1 MTTEFDRWAMND
13 LALVEDRQETGG
25 ERFEDGGAPQ
35 IADADESVPSADE
48 ERVWLAQ
55 MQEPDRVMKAARAV
69 HLTGAIDSLRLV
81 EAASALFRAE
91 PKLGA
96 RYHFE
101 DIGLVRR
108 FHAEPAEGAVEI
120 LRADAIDEACGLI
133 CERQNRAFD
142 AEREPALAV
151 LVILLPDAVVVGALL
166 HRIAFETASVDTVL
180 ANIARIMDGRAPT
193 WPEARAGL
201 DLAAPLERPAPI
213 AGIRTPC
220 PAPLI
225 RSGEGELDPR
235 PRAQVFQT
243 TLDESALGAARDPV
257 AVFSVTAA
265 AFARLVLDLGGREAI
280 DLRLPAGLQSEDA
293 ADPKTVGVV
302 IEQGHSQ
309 AEIADKVSAVLSGRA
324 GETRRDDGA
333 IRPLVAVAHRPS
345 ASDCFTV
352 KGITARRLSLPHPD
366 DPGEL
371 RLSIGFDA
379 DRPGAIDIELAT
391 DPLVSRF
398 AGGFLIERLVDRLI
412 GQEATGLSLEWAGA
426 PPSAEEAPKIA
437 ASPLAE
443 RPTFLSS
450 TSIESLILAE
460 FREALG
466 AASMGPDDDFF
477 DFGGHSLIATR
488 IIGRLQGE
496 HGIEL
501 RFNDLFSHP
510 TAAGL
515 ARQATVMVV
524 AEPETASQ
532 PRPSTMAA
540 PLSLAQASLWKAYAA
555 FGFGEIFNLPF
566 ALDFLQPVD
575 ERVFERAFLDILE
588 RHTGLRT
595 LFRSEGE
602 EVRQHVV
609 PMAELSHYRWFWTS
623 EDSAGIDRHDEAGH
637 HFDLS
642 RELPLRLRFLRDPGT
657 GRQTLSFLFH
667 HIVLDEW
674 SVNLMMDELTIAY
687 RARAE
692 GRAPH
697 FATTPRP
704 FHEFAEAQAA
714 AGIDERDVRYWTDR
728 LNDAPQGPPLA
739 RLNTAEDQT
748 GDSSPAGGWV
758 EIKPSQTVCEGLY
771 AVSKENSA
779 SLFNTVYAAIA
790 AALAKLG
797 DLDDLVIG
805 TSASGRTDHSFFD
818 TVGYFTTVVAHR
830 LHFDADL
837 TIGALIEQAKLTVN
851 ESMPHT
857 HIPIDIVEEA
867 LGMAP
872 GRDHLFGV
880 FIQIH
885 AKNKLNG
892 ALRAADG
899 GEIEFRQVDPER
911 HESLLGLQ
919 FEVMEETIG
928 GRRSIR
934 VLMSY
939 RADQYGP
946 DLVEAVSRTTGEMFE
961 RFAGP
966 DASGVR
972 LQDS

>member
-1 MTTEFDRWAMND
+1 MND
-13 LALVEDRQETGG
+13 LALVEERQEREG
-25 ERFEDGGAPQ
+25 ERFEDGGTQ
-35 IADADESVPSADE
+35 QTADADDSVPSADE

-69 HLTGAIDSLRLV
+69 HLTGAIDSVRLV

-96 RYHFE
+96 CYHFE

-108 FHAEPAEGAVEI
+108 FRAEPAVEI
-120 LRADAIDEACGLI
+120 LRAEGVHEACGLI

-142 AEREPALAV
+142 AEREPALRV
-151 LVILLPDAVVVGALL
+151 LVILLPDAVVIGALL

-201 DLAAPLERPAPI
+201 DLAAPSERPAPI

-225 RSGEGELDPR
+225 RCGEGEPDHR

-243 TLDESALGAARDPV
+243 TLDESALGAARDRM

-280 DLRLPAGLQSEDA
+280 DLRLPAGLQSEGA
-293 ADPKTVGVV
+293 ADPKTSVV
-302 IEQGHSQ
+302 MIEQRHSQ

-324 GETRRDDGA
+324 GETPREDGA
-333 IRPLVAVAHRPS
+333 IRPLIAVAHRPA
-345 ASDCFTV
+345 ASDWFAV
-352 KGITARRLSLPHPD
+352 KGVTARCLPLPHPD
-366 DPGEL
+366 EAAEL

-391 DPLVSRF
+391 GPFVSRF

-412 GQEATGLSLEWAGA
+412 GQEATGLSLKTAA
-426 PPSAEEAPKIA
+426 TRSTEEAPEA
-437 ASPLAE
+437 VASSLAE
-443 RPTFLSS
+443 RPTSLSS

-466 AASMGPDDDFF
+466 EASMGPDDDFF

-501 RFNDLFSHP
+501 RFNDLFSYP

-515 ARQATVMVV
+515 ARQATVMVA

-540 PLSLAQASLWKAYAA
+540 PLSLAQASLWKAYSA

-566 ALDFLQPVD
+566 ALEFLQPVD

-595 LFRSEGE
+595 LFLLEGE

-609 PMAELSHYRWFWTS
+609 PMAELSRYRWFWTS
-623 EDSAGIDRHDEAGH
+623 EDSVGVERHDEAGH

-642 RELPLRLRFLRDPGT
+642 RALPLRLRFLRDPAT

-692 GRAPH
+692 GKTPH

-714 AGIDERDVRYWTDR
+714 AGIDERDVRYWTER
-728 LNDAPQGPPLA
+728 LKDAPQGPPLA
-739 RLNTAEDQT
+739 RLNTASDQAE
-748 GDSSPAGGWV
+748 DSSPAGGWV

-771 AVSKENSA
+771 AVSKANSA
-779 SLFNTVYAAIA
+779 SLFNTVYATIA

-797 DLDDLVIG
+797 NLDDLVIG

-837 TIGALIEQAKLTVN
+837 TIGTLIEQAKLTVN

-867 LGMAP
+867 LGIAP

-961 RFAGP
+961 RFAEP